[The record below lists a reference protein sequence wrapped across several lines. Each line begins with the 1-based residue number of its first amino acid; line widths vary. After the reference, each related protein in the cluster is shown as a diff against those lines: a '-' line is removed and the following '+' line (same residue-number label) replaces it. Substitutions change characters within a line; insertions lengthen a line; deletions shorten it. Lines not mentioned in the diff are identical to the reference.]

1 MLEESGNAVSITLP
15 DLPLARSP
23 FEIFWIAGTAGAMI
37 GPLLDGLAESIN
49 PRCCDSRSELIG
61 SDTEKSFG
69 KGSQKLRK
77 GFAAMKKQINQFY
90 EFGSIKLDATN
101 RLIYRAGEPLGVQ
114 PRVVETL
121 LVLVKN
127 ANQIVDKDTL
137 MDAVWRDA
145 AVEEGGLKR
154 NISLLRKALGD
165 EGRLIETLPKRGYRF
180 TAEVKESWEEAPF
193 YEIEEVILQRRA
205 SLKITHEEEI
215 TDTSVPVSSV
225 AVKTGT
231 VAVAVPKRQRLAY
244 SLRLLALPA
253 IAVAALAGS
262 YFLRGAENN
271 ATATPSSPI
280 RTIAVL
286 PLRNLNSDLQN
297 GFSLGLTDSLITRLG
312 RFNRLTVRPFSAVEK
327 FAESR
332 KDAVAFGQ
340 ALKTDAVL
348 EGTIQ
353 TSDNRVRVN
362 LRLVAVK
369 TGQQVWTDN
378 FEETASD
385 VLKLQDAISGKVAQ
399 VLLIK
404 LKREEEQLLSKSAT
418 TNAEA
423 YRLYLIGREK
433 WMRRDWDRDSVAFYR
448 KAIELDPNFAL
459 PYMGIADLYAFTYD
473 TKLAEDA
480 LAKAIEL
487 DPTLHEAY
495 ATRGFL
501 QMFHRWDWAGA
512 AASLRRAIELA
523 PNSSKT
529 HHWYG
534 VYLSIRGRLDEAQ
547 REMEKALELDPT
559 ALVIMTDLAELYYF
573 NSDYER
579 AESEL
584 QRVLT
589 IDPNFLNARMH
600 LVKVRYK
607 RGASYFRE
615 DAEFRVFWQKL
626 RKSETPAQE
635 HDTSKLEELLA
646 KGDEKALQRE
656 SEESAFKDLKNRPDS
671 YLALARQYSLTGEKE
686 KCLRA
691 LEKAWAAKIFTMP
704 FVAVDPLW
712 ENVRP
717 EPDFQDILR
726 RMNL

>member
-1 MLEESGNAVSITLP
+1 
-15 DLPLARSP
+15 
-23 FEIFWIAGTAGAMI
+23 
-37 GPLLDGLAESIN
+37 
-49 PRCCDSRSELIG
+49 
-61 SDTEKSFG
+61 
-69 KGSQKLRK
+69 
-77 GFAAMKKQINQFY
+77 MKKQINQFY
-90 EFGSIKLDATN
+90 EFGSIRLDATN
-101 RLIYRAGEPLGVQ
+101 RLVYRDGVSLGVQ

-137 MDAVWRDA
+137 LDAVWRDA

-165 EGRLIETLPKRGYRF
+165 EARFIETLPKRGYRF
-180 TAEVKESWEEAPF
+180 SAEVKEIWEEAPF
-193 YEIEEVILQRRA
+193 YEIEEVAEVVLQRRA
-205 SLKITHEEEI
+205 TLKISHEEEI
-215 TDTSVPVSSV
+215 TDETEPTTST
-225 AVKTGT
+225 AVT
-231 VAVAVPKRQRLAY
+231 VATVPKKQRSLYSMRVLAM
-244 SLRLLALPA
+244 AA

-262 YFLRGAENN
+262 YFLRGSDNN
-271 ATATPSSPI
+271 ASATASLPI

-286 PLRNLNSDLQN
+286 PLRELNSDLQN

-312 RFNRLTVRPFSAVEK
+312 KLNRLTVRPFSAVEK
-327 FAESR
+327 FNESH

-353 TSDNRVRVN
+353 TGDNRVRVN
-362 LRLVAVK
+362 LRLVSVR
-369 TGQQVWTDN
+369 TGQQLWTDY
-378 FEETASD
+378 FEERPSD
-385 VLKLQDAISGKVAQ
+385 ILKLQDAISGKVAQ

-404 LKREEEQLLSKSAT
+404 LKREEELLLSKSAT
-418 TNAEA
+418 THPEA

-433 WMRRDWDRDSVAFYR
+433 WMRREWDHDCLAFYR
-448 KAIELDPNFAL
+448 QAIELDPNFAL
-459 PYMGIADLYAFTYD
+459 PYLGIADLYAFSYE

-480 LAKAIEL
+480 LAKATEL

-501 QMFHRWDWAGA
+501 QMFHRWDWVGA
-512 AASLRRAIELA
+512 ERSLRRAIELA
-523 PNSSKT
+523 PNSSKA

-534 VYLSIRGRLDEAQ
+534 VYLSIRERLNEAQ

-559 ALVIMTDLAELYYF
+559 ALVIMTDLAEVHYF
-573 NSDYER
+573 KADYER

-584 QRVLT
+584 EKVLT

-607 RGASYFRE
+607 RGASYFLG
-615 DAEFRVFWQKL
+615 DAEFQIFVKKL
-626 RKSETPAQE
+626 RESQTPAQNYDVSE
-635 HDTSKLEELLA
+635 LEELVA
-646 KGDEKALQRE
+646 KNDEKGLQKQ
-656 SEESAFKDLKNRPDS
+656 SEESLYKDVTSHSES
-671 YLALARQYSLTGEKE
+671 YLALARLYSLTGEKE
-686 KCLRA
+686 KCLRLLKKA
-691 LEKAWAAKIFTMP
+691 LAAKIFTMP

-712 ENVRP
+712 ETVRA

>member
-1 MLEESGNAVSITLP
+1 
-15 DLPLARSP
+15 
-23 FEIFWIAGTAGAMI
+23 
-37 GPLLDGLAESIN
+37 
-49 PRCCDSRSELIG
+49 
-61 SDTEKSFG
+61 
-69 KGSQKLRK
+69 
-77 GFAAMKKQINQFY
+77 MKRQINQFY
-90 EFGSIKLDATN
+90 DFGSIRLDATN
-101 RLIYRAGEPLGVQ
+101 RLIYRSGTPLGVQ

-127 ANQIVDKDTL
+127 AHQIVDKDSL
-137 MDAVWRDA
+137 LDAVWHDA

-165 EGRLIETLPKRGYRF
+165 EGRFIETLPKRGYRF
-180 TAEVKESWEEAPF
+180 TADVKESWEEAPF
-193 YEIEEVILQRRA
+193 HEIDEVPEVILQRRA
-205 SLKITHEEEI
+205 TLKITHEEEI
-215 TDTSVPVSSV
+215 TDASVPAPVARVKNETAGGVAWRNQTLVSS
-225 AVKTGT
+225 
-231 VAVAVPKRQRLAY
+231 
-244 SLRLLALPA
+244 LRILVLPA
-253 IAVAALAGS
+253 IALAVLAGF
-262 YFLRGAENN
+262 YFLRGSEDN
-271 ATATPSSPI
+271 ATAIASPAI

-286 PLRNLNSDLQN
+286 PLRNLNNNSQN
-297 GFSLGLTDSLITRLG
+297 SFALGLTDSLISRLG
-312 RFNRLTVRPFSAVEK
+312 KFNRLTVRPFSAVEK
-327 FAESR
+327 FTETR

-340 ALKTDAVL
+340 ELKSDAVL

-353 TSDNRVRVN
+353 SIDTRVRVN
-362 LRLVAVK
+362 LRLVDVK
-369 TGQQVWTDN
+369 TGRQLWADS

-385 VLKLQDAISGKVAQ
+385 ILKLQDAISGKVTQ

-404 LKREEEQLLSKSAT
+404 LKHEEELLLAKRAT

-423 YRLYLIGREK
+423 YRLYLIGRDK
-433 WMRRDWDRDSVAFYR
+433 WMRREWDRDCLAFYR
-448 KAIELDPNFAL
+448 KAIELDANFAL
-459 PYMGIADLYAFTYD
+459 AYLGVADLYAFTYE
-473 TKLAEDA
+473 TKMAEDA

-512 AASLRRAIELA
+512 ESSLRRAIELA
-523 PNSSKT
+523 PNSSKA

-559 ALVIMTDLAELYYF
+559 ALVIMTDLGELYYF
-573 NSDYER
+573 KSDYER

-584 QRVLT
+584 QKVLT

-607 RGASYFRE
+607 RGASYFLE

-635 HDTSKLEELLA
+635 YDTRRLEDLLA
-646 KGDEKALQRE
+646 KKDEKALQEE
-656 SEESAFKDLKNRPDS
+656 SEESLLKDLKTQPEA

-712 ENVRP
+712 ETVRP
-717 EPDFQDILR
+717 EAGFQDILR